1 MIWVAIATIYSV
13 VDAGGW
19 WLRYLN
25 VRTDEACAYRS
36 RHVNETTAV
45 LHLKTD
51 RVVTLCYY
59 LLEPIKAR
67 DFLAGRGFCTGGK
80 K

>member
-1 MIWVAIATIYSV
+1 VVAA
-13 VDAGGW
+13 
-19 WLRYLN
+19 LPE
-25 VRTDEACAYRS
+25 RTDEACAYRS
-36 RHVNETTAV
+36 RHVNETTVV